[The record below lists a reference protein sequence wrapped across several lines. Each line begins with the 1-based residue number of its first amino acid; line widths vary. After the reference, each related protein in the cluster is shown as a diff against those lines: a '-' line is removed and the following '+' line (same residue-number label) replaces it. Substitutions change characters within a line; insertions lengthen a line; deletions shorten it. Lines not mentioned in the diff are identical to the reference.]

1 MGKLSEAAFA
11 IMGMCENERKP
22 FGITVDKRGNAYAF
36 CWAFKMSK
44 EQAAREGYDKTHVR
58 GAIVYDDDFNGCPYC
73 GSKGFYICNRCG
85 KVVCYDGREM
95 VTCPNC
101 GTSSGVVPGK
111 TFDLSGGGM

>member
-1 MGKLSEAAFA
+1 MAKLSESAFA

-73 GSKGFYICNRCG
+73 GSKGFYICNSGLLRWQRNGYMSQLRNVKRC
-85 KVVCYDGREM
+85 
-95 VTCPNC
+95 
-101 GTSSGVVPGK
+101 SSGS
-111 TFDLSGGGM
+111 DL